1 MKKSDIIKILKGAK
15 MQYAYNKD
23 TRIYSAKFFIEL
35 PNKKKEER
43 IFTMRVSKDFLEY
56 SIADAKGNVLEM
68 IKQEGS
74 KLGHYD
80 FRK

>member
-1 MKKSDIIKILKGAK
+1 

-23 TRIYSAKFFIEL
+23 TKIYSAKFFVDIG
-35 PNKKKEER
+35 KKKEER

>member
-1 MKKSDIIKILKGAK
+1 MKKSDVINVLKNAK
-15 MQYAYNKD
+15 MQYAYDKNSK
-23 TRIYSAKFFIEL
+23 IYSAKFFVDVG
-35 PNKKKEER
+35 KKKEER
-43 IFTMRVSKDFLEY
+43 IFTMRVSKDSLEY
-56 SIADAKGNVLEM
+56 SIADSKGTVLEM